1 MLSGEGLWA
10 RHGRTH
16 PWVLEDVTISVAP
29 GEVVGLWGAS
39 GRGKTTLAM
48 VLAGFRAPNRG
59 RVVLDGVPL
68 RPTRGPRPVQLL
80 LQHPERAMNP
90 RWRVRD
96 ILAEACPGAPDAAS
110 ETDGL
115 VDRAWLDRRPHEI
128 SGGELQRVNLARAL
142 AADPAY
148 LLADEVSSSLDA
160 ITQALLWRRLADRV
174 HTHGVGVLA
183 ISHDQN
189 LLARVADRVVALEDA
204 AAASDDRPPD
214 RT

>member
-10 RHGRTH
+10 RHGRTR
-16 PWVLEDVTISVAP
+16 PWVLQDVSIAVAP

-48 VLAGFRAPNRG
+48 VLAGFRAPDRG
-59 RVVLDGVPL
+59 RVVLDGSPL
-68 RPTRGPRPVQLL
+68 PPTRGPRPVQLL

-96 ILAEACPGAPDAAS
+96 ILAEARPDAPDAACKP
-110 ETDGL
+110 DGL
-115 VDRAWLDRRPHEI
+115 VDRAWLERRPHEI

-148 LLADEVSSSLDA
+148 LLADEISSSLDA
-160 ITQALLWRRLADRV
+160 ITQAMLWRHLAERV
-174 HTHGVGVLA
+174 HDQGVGVLA
-183 ISHDQN
+183 ISHDRD
-189 LLARVADRVVALEDA
+189 LLARVVDRVVVLEDA
-204 AAASDDRPPD
+204 AITAQNRAQ